1 VPTCHAD
8 SEPILTSLPQQFIGA
23 LGRLQAQTPDS
34 AIGSVYIYDLLKQC
48 TINAS
53 YPVAAML
60 GYSADAIHVIGYIG
74 LTNLIHPEDLTSVS
88 QHYERFSSLRSEN
101 VIKIDYRMR
110 KADGSWCLLR
120 SQETPLLL
128 GEDGLPIQ
136 ILGMIQ
142 NITRR
147 HRLIPAKTP
156 LNLAKVPMLEDD
168 HSDVAKTLTDR
179 AF

>member
-1 VPTCHAD
+1 VPTCHAY
-8 SEPILTSLPQQFIGA
+8 SEQILTSLPQQLIRA
-23 LGRLQAQTPDS
+23 LGRLQAQTPTP
-34 AIGSVYIYDLLKQC
+34 ALGSVYIYDLLKQC

-74 LTNLIHPEDLTSVS
+74 LTNLIHPEDLNSVS
-88 QHYERFSSLRSEN
+88 QHYERFSTLSSED
-101 VIKIDYRMR
+101 VIRIDYRMR

-120 SQETPLLL
+120 SQETPLIL

-147 HRLIPAKTP
+147 RRSVPAKTP
-156 LNLAKVPMLEDD
+156 LNLAKVPMLEDED
-168 HSDVAKTLTDR
+168 DVQSR
-179 AF
+179 SSQG

>member
-8 SEPILTSLPQQFIGA
+8 SKQILTSLPQHLIGA
-23 LGRLQAQTPDS
+23 LGRLQAQTANP
-34 AIGSVYIYDLLKQC
+34 ALGSVYVYDLLKQR

-53 YPVAAML
+53 VPVAAML

-88 QHYERFSSLRSEN
+88 QHYERFSTLRSED

-128 GEDGLPIQ
+128 GGDGLPIQ
-136 ILGMIQ
+136 ILGMVQ

-147 HRLIPAKTP
+147 HRSIPAITP
-156 LNLAKVPMLEDD
+156 LNLAKVPTLEDED
-168 HSDVAKTLTDR
+168 DNQSR
-179 AF
+179 FSQG